1 MATAYILVGVPGSG
15 KSWYAANVLAK
26 QHPNAVYISTDQYV
40 DAYALGL
47 GKTYSEVF
55 NQVMPRAIQHMIDAV
70 ILATTR
76 KQDIIWDQTSTTINS
91 RRKKFNMLHKYNM
104 VAIMFETPPPAELA
118 HRLTNRPNKIIP
130 PTVIESMISNFEL
143 PTKSEGFSEI
153 IVIPWAPLD
162 F

>member
-1 MATAYILVGVPGSG
+1 MTTAYILVGVPGSG

-55 NQVMPRAIQHMIDAV
+55 DEVMPRAVQHMVDAV
-70 ILATTR
+70 VLATTR

-91 RRKKFNMLHKYNM
+91 RRKKFNMLRKYNM
-104 VAIMFETPPPAELA
+104 IALVFETPPLAELA
-118 HRLTNRPNKIIP
+118 HRLTTRPGKIVP
-130 PTVIESMISNFEL
+130 PNVIESMIQNFEP
-143 PTKSEGFSEI
+143 PTKSEGFLEI
-153 IVIPWAPLD
+153 IVIPWMPLD